1 MILSLVASIA
11 MAQDFKHGVPITDIG
26 MIKDGTPFMMARGD
40 QYLCFPDAQNA
51 AMKGLD
57 EASSTNAYYFNLE
70 SPQPMGDK
78 AVPEEISD
86 KYIIRVLDGNRNY
99 WALWGNSVNSY
110 LNNAGWIMFTLTL
123 NNQWGQDKL
132 YGGAWDLQYVEG
144 QGWTLYNVGYAG
156 YVNDAGGTSAEPQY
170 WTLYFA
176 DDLSSMINNAEAI
189 SGSRMNSGISSELL
203 AAIDKAKNATAETE
217 SEAFLELKDAM
228 AKAKLSINFYAS
240 LESLYNSM
248 NNLDDSG
255 KAKLAEDDAC
265 ARFLEAWQN
274 CELDETVS
282 SQEYK
287 DNTKEGLKAATLA
300 QTTAGADFSVVIAN
314 PEINGADGWTTEKP
328 LGGNGPLLNNSS
340 FEYWAG
346 NASDRSKASFDYYQV
361 ITGLPNGAY
370 TVTADMYNSLNDEA
384 GATWNATSGVYGK
397 GANESVTLVNEEGA
411 TLKPY
416 TTGQVFVVDGTI
428 RIGVKNTVTPMAARW
443 FVADNFKL
451 TYLGE
456 TPEYAEAT
464 KPYDIAIAEGI
475 ENGTVAADLETAIAG
490 ATVTLTATPA
500 EGYKLESISVMAGDT
515 PVEVSEEGTFVMP
528 AAAVI
533 ISAVFAAEAV
543 EPEPTPVAETFT
555 ATLVHT
561 ASSTRGNSA
570 DIVNTVDAEKEH
582 VNNTNF
588 NNVWAASAY
597 AEFSLADLPN
607 GATITKA
614 TLSYTGI
621 GSGKNRNTDV
631 LYVNAGETIDYE
643 SMPTSGTA
651 VGLGATLIETVS
663 FPANATTPFTA
674 DVTDALKAI
683 LASQNYII
691 IKWTNNAGGGDI
703 AGKASENAPQL
714 VVEYMPGAPEIANA
728 SFEADGEKAASN
740 SPLTLT
746 GWTFDGVGSQ
756 WNNTEIR
763 PAGSTSTTSNYGTSD
778 PSDGEYSLFF
788 RQGWNGTGNTITIT
802 SDALTAIPAGDYTL
816 SVDYKQYYAYDDT
829 ANSNTKVG
837 ISIVQNGETLGS
849 AISPAAEGIKGSKT
863 TNTYFNT
870 AEWSTL
876 EAGFTLNEKIQAGA
890 QIVIT
895 LYSAGQARSDFFID
909 NVQLVKVPGVELAL
923 IDLNKAIETAKAETG
938 KYIVG
943 DGLFQYPASQIEP
956 LTSAIATAESA
967 YAAAESKET
976 VVAATDAL
984 NAALASFAPVA
995 TLPAAD
1001 KQYTLSLKTT
1011 DEASPFDLSIA
1022 QAGITIAEVGTPVS
1036 FVAQEDGSFALSNG
1050 TEYVVYSG
1058 ANTWTLAAS
1067 ADPYGWT
1074 IAAVEGGYT
1083 ITGKNGFLGTNTKDG
1098 SAAGSTCYGDKKSSN
1113 GFYIWTISE
1122 YVAPAPTYAIAIAE
1136 GIENGTIAANVETA
1150 EEGATVTLTAT
1161 PAEGYKLEAITVT
1174 AGEAS
1179 VDVTEAEGTYTFVMP
1194 AAAVTVSATFVAEA
1208 IVPEPVIV
1216 YTDLAV
1222 EDYYTWSA
1230 ADATGEKVN
1239 QCPTTLVLNEST
1251 GLPFGDGNVYYLNYV
1266 DLSDAVNMVVT
1277 ATDGTPRMLFNRVED
1292 NGTVNV
1298 ELPLHA
1304 AEYWTEVDNG
1314 DGSKTYTVD
1323 VKKIVDNYGF
1333 AHLHCIKGANWA
1345 NTTVTSVKIGR
1356 EEKAPVEPTTYAI
1369 AIAEGIEN
1377 GTIAADVE
1385 TAAEGATVTLTATP
1399 AEGYKLEAITVTA
1412 GEASVEVTE
1421 AEGAYTFVMP
1431 AAAVT
1436 VSATF
1441 AAEAVE
1447 PTPELPAIAQEFTS
1461 IEEIAGQSFVIIN
1474 KQTGKILFGTD
1485 AQNLGYDNSE
1495 AAIKETNSGYN
1506 FKLDTPAV
1514 DAEDETIA
1522 NCYLLRLMT
1531 PAGEAYN
1538 IWGNPG
1544 YLNSQPATGNCSFI
1558 LGLNN
1563 QNGQDIKNGAVWD
1576 IQYVEGKGFTLL
1588 NKGTGLY
1595 LNDNAPAKYDEPVYW
1610 TFCTLQAET
1619 EPELAKVE
1627 NMTLTVA
1634 EGTVIKDDKTFPVVF
1649 GYTVTVDESIAAMA
1663 SGWISYTVTA
1673 EGKEPITGGI
1683 DFNVAEDARNI
1694 WIPGLDNETDYTIT
1708 INSVSVSYFDLETY
1722 ETQVAFEK
1730 KFEAGELT
1738 ASFNTGVPVGI
1749 NGVAAGAKANRKVV
1763 ENGRVVI
1770 YKNGVKTMSSGVS
1783 IR

>member
-1 MILSLVASIA
+1 MRKITSFLLSMILALVAIPIQAAIQADVVIDQEFSSLAELEGKAFAIVNKETGKALFGTNNQNLGYDVLSVAFSNSNSGYYFKLDAPVEDPEDASIA
-11 MAQDFKHGVPITDIG
+11 QCHLLRLQ
-26 MIKDGTPFMMARGD
+26 TPAGEGYNIWGD
-40 QYLCFPDAQNA
+40 P
-51 AMKGLD
+51 G
-57 EASSTNAYYFNLE
+57 
-70 SPQPMGDK
+70 
-78 AVPEEISD
+78 
-86 KYIIRVLDGNRNY
+86 
-99 WALWGNSVNSY
+99 Y
-110 LNNAGWIMFTLTL
+110 LNSQPSNGSVSFILGL
-123 NNQWGQDKL
+123 KQGNGQDMKN
-132 YGGAWDLQYVEG
+132 GAVFDIQYVEG
-144 QGWTLYNVGYAG
+144 KGFTLLNKGTGLYLNDNTPAKYEEPVYWTFCTLKKDWMTAFKPLF
-156 YVNDAGGTSAEPQY
+156 DEEAAIKACGTSEEANAAYDAIVDPIKANVESG
-170 WTLYFA
+170 TIA
-176 DDLSSMINNAEAI
+176 DAEAD
-189 SGSRMNSGISSELL
+189 L
-203 AAIDKAKNATAETE
+203 ATIDAALTDLAK
-217 SEAFLELKDAM
+217 
-228 AKAKLSINFYAS
+228 
-240 LESLYNSM
+240 
-248 NNLDDSG
+248 
-255 KAKLAEDDAC
+255 
-265 ARFLEAWQN
+265 
-274 CELDETVS
+274 
-282 SQEYK
+282 
-287 DNTKEGLKAATLA
+287 A
-300 QTTAGADFSVVIAN
+300 QTTAGADFTRVIVN
-314 PEINGADGWTTEKP
+314 PEINGADGWTIEKFF
-328 LGGNGPLLNNSS
+328 GGNGPLLGGTS

-346 NASDRSKASFDYYQV
+346 EPTDGDRTKRSFDYCQD

-370 TVTADMYNSLNDEA
+370 TVTADMYNSLNGEA
-384 GATWNATSGVYGK
+384 GAEWNATSGVYGK
-397 GANESVTLVNEEGA
+397 GANESVTLVNEDGA

-464 KPYDIAIAEGI
+464 KPYAIAIVEGI
-475 ENGTVAADLETAIAG
+475 ENGTVKADLETAIAG

-561 ASSTRGNSA
+561 ASSTRGNST

-802 SDALTAIPAGDYTL
+802 SDALAAIPSGDYTL

-1174 AGEAS
+1174 ADGAS
-1179 VDVTEAEGTYTFVMP
+1179 VDVTEAEGAYTFAMP

-1634 EGTVIKDDKTFPVVF
+1634 EDAVIKDDKTFPVVF
-1649 GYTVTVDESIAAMA
+1649 GYTATVDESIFIAEG
-1663 SGWISYTVTA
+1663 SISYTVTA
-1673 EGKEPITGGI
+1673 EGKEPVQGTY
-1683 DFNVAEDARNI
+1683 DFNVANDAQNM
-1694 WIPGLDNETDYTIT
+1694 WIPGLDNNTDYTIT
-1708 INSVSVSYFDLETY
+1708 INSVSILSTDIETF
-1722 ETQVAFEK
+1722 ENVVVFEK
-1730 KFEAGELT
+1730 KFEDGELT
-1738 ASFNTGVPVGI
+1738 ATFNTGVPVGI

-1770 YKNGVKTMSSGVS
+1770 YKNGVKTMSTGVS

>member
-1 MILSLVASIA
+1 MRKITSFLTTMILSLVASIA
-11 MAQDFKHGVPITDIG
+11 MAQDFRHGDPITDIG

-132 YGGAWDLQYVEG
+132 YGGVWNLQYVEG
-144 QGWTLYNVGYAG
+144 QGWTLYNVGFAG

-189 SGSRMNSGISSELL
+189 SGSRMNADISSELL
-203 AAIDKAKNATAETE
+203 AAIDNAKNATAETE
-217 SEAFLELKDAM
+217 SEAFLKLKDAM
-228 AKAKLSINFYAS
+228 AKAKPSINFYAS

-265 ARFLEAWQN
+265 ASFLEAWQN

-287 DNTKEGLKAATLA
+287 DNTKEGLKAAVLA
-300 QTTAGADFSVVIAN
+300 QTTPGADFSAVIAN
-314 PEINGADGWTTEKP
+314 PEINGADGWTTERP

-384 GATWNATSGVYGK
+384 GAEWNATSGVYGK
-397 GANESVTLVNEEGA
+397 GANESITLVNEDGA

-416 TTGQVFVVDGTI
+416 TTDKVVVEDGTI

-451 TYLGE
+451 TYLG
-456 TPEYAEAT
+456 P
-464 KPYDIAIAEGI
+464 
-475 ENGTVAADLETAIAG
+475 VASEEDLAP
-490 ATVTLTATPA
+490 LTA
-500 EGYKLESISVMAGDT
+500 
-515 PVEVSEEGTFVMP
+515 
-528 AAAVI
+528 
-533 ISAVFAAEAV
+533 
-543 EPEPTPVAETFT
+543 
-555 ATLVHT
+555 
-561 ASSTRGNSA
+561 
-570 DIVNTVDAEKEH
+570 
-582 VNNTNF
+582 
-588 NNVWAASAY
+588 
-597 AEFSLADLPN
+597 
-607 GATITKA
+607 
-614 TLSYTGI
+614 
-621 GSGKNRNTDV
+621 
-631 LYVNAGETIDYE
+631 
-643 SMPTSGTA
+643 
-651 VGLGATLIETVS
+651 
-663 FPANATTPFTA
+663 
-674 DVTDALKAI
+674 
-683 LASQNYII
+683 
-691 IKWTNNAGGGDI
+691 
-703 AGKASENAPQL
+703 
-714 VVEYMPGAPEIANA
+714 EIANA
-728 SFEADGEKAASN
+728 KLLGVDVSAWEGKTFAASEV
-740 SPLTLT
+740 SAAIEAVKEAEYKSVLAAYPL
-746 GWTFDGVGSQ
+746 
-756 WNNTEIR
+756 N
-763 PAGSTSTTSNYGTSD
+763 AGSLIPAFDAWEGGMVSNKGQHWDGTGTSTYYEQSGNQYGQASWT
-778 PSDGEYSLFF
+778 
-788 RQGWNGTGNTITIT
+788 N
-802 SDALTAIPAGDYTL
+802 
-816 SVDYKQYYAYDDT
+816 
-829 ANSNTKVG
+829 
-837 ISIVQNGETLGS
+837 
-849 AISPAAEGIKGSKT
+849 SKT
-863 TNTYFNT
+863 TTVKLPKGQYVIYAAGRNSAGTACTSYIKVNDKTQIFPAKGDTGFGIATDGTATFDPSATYANNNAGRGWEYRYIAFEVT
-870 AEWSTL
+870 AEEGESVTLTVGGEATAQKQWMSVCVPVLLTTSDNAAIAKQTLAADIVAAQAIVDAKAGVGEGLFLIPEEAFSTFSAAV
-876 EAGFTLNEKIQAGA
+876 EAAKAVN
-890 QIVIT
+890 
-895 LYSAGQARSDFFID
+895 D
-909 NVQLVKVPGVELAL
+909 NAEATGEELAA
-923 IDLNKAIETAKAETG
+923 AI
-938 KYIVG
+938 
-943 DGLFQYPASQIEP
+943 
-956 LTSAIATAESA
+956 
-967 YAAAESKET
+967 
-976 VVAATDAL
+976 
-984 NAALASFAPVA
+984 AALAAATKTYKATPVNV
-995 TLPAAD
+995 PAAD
-1001 KQYTLSLKTT
+1001 KQYTLSLKTS
-1011 DEASPFDLSIA
+1011 DEASPFQLSIA
-1022 QAGITIAEVGTPVS
+1022 QTGISIAEVGTPVT
-1036 FVAQEDGSFALSNG
+1036 FVAKEGGKFALSNG
-1050 TEYVVYSG
+1050 TESIYYTG
-1058 ANTWTLAAS
+1058 ANSWSLGATAEEGEA
-1067 ADPYGWT
+1067 WT
-1074 IAAVEGGYT
+1074 ITALADGTYT

-1113 GFYIWTISE
+1113 GFYIWAISE
-1122 YVAPAPTYAIAIAE
+1122 YVAPAP
-1136 GIENGTIAANVETA
+1136 V
-1150 EEGATVTLTAT
+1150 L
-1161 PAEGYKLEAITVT
+1161 
-1174 AGEAS
+1174 
-1179 VDVTEAEGTYTFVMP
+1179 
-1194 AAAVTVSATFVAEA
+1194 
-1208 IVPEPVIV
+1208 V

-1239 QCPTTLVLNEST
+1239 QCPTSLLLNEST
-1251 GLPFGDGNVYYLNYV
+1251 GLPFGDGNVHYLNYV

-1277 ATDGTPRMLFNRVED
+1277 ATEGTPRMLFNRVED
-1292 NGTVNV
+1292 GGTVNV
-1298 ELPLHA
+1298 ELPRDA

-1323 VKKIVDNYGF
+1323 VKKIVANFGF

-1385 TAAEGATVTLTATP
+1385 TAEEGATVTLTATP

-1634 EGTVIKDDKTFPVVF
+1634 EDAVIKDDKTFPVVF
-1649 GYTVTVDESIAAMA
+1649 GYTATVDESIAAMA
-1663 SGWISYTVTA
+1663 PAGWISYTVTA
-1673 EGKEPITGGI
+1673 EGKEPINGGI
-1683 DFNVAEDARNI
+1683 DFDVDKDARNI

-1708 INSVSVSYFDLETY
+1708 INSVSVSYFDFDILDSK
-1722 ETQVAFEK
+1722 VVLEK

>member
-1 MILSLVASIA
+1 MLLKGLMVIAAMLVCLSASAIDKVVKSTGLDNEVTSLEELKSQKVILQNAEGQMLYIPGVGGETSW
-11 MAQDFKHGVPITDIG
+11 DFKMTDLVNGLTSNNGAFLSAIDY
-26 MIKDGTPFMMARGD
+26 DGHLIF
-40 QYLCFPDAQNA
+40 QV
-51 AMKGLD
+51 
-57 EASSTNAYYFNLE
+57 FNLN
-70 SPQPMGDK
+70 GDERATPGWAGGK
-78 AVPEEISD
+78 A
-86 KYIIRVLDGNRNY
+86 
-99 WALWGNSVNSY
+99 Y
-110 LNNAGWIMFTLTL
+110 LNTQPEGKNVIFGLAGM
-123 NNQWGQDKL
+123 NDQHGQDGPNL
-132 YGGAWDLQYVEG
+132 AVWDVEYVEG
-144 QGWTLYNVGYAG
+144 QGFSFHNVGRDIYLGYDATDARPSTSVVYWKAFTAYHAG
-156 YVNDAGGTSAEPQY
+156 YVQTEVEAAYEQAIAAARTTETIAALEAAKSTFDSSA
-170 WTLYFA
+170 
-176 DDLSSMINNAEAI
+176 DLNAFGDVVNASIDVINACQAVNAEYANLDEAGAAVAADVFAKYENKEYANI
-189 SGSRMNSGISSELL
+189 AELRAAYIL
-203 AAIDKAKNATAETE
+203 AAK
-217 SEAFLELKDAM
+217 
-228 AKAKLSINFYAS
+228 
-240 LESLYNSM
+240 
-248 NNLDDSG
+248 
-255 KAKLAEDDAC
+255 
-265 ARFLEAWQN
+265 
-274 CELDETVS
+274 
-282 SQEYK
+282 
-287 DNTKEGLKAATLA
+287 A
-300 QTTAGADFSVVIAN
+300 QTTAGANMTGAIVN
-314 PEINGADGWTTEKP
+314 PEINGADGWTIEK
-328 LGGNGPLLNNSS
+328 LFGGNGPLFGETS

-346 NASDRSKASFDYYQV
+346 NASDRSKASFDYYQI

-370 TVTADMYNSLNDEA
+370 TVTADMYNSLNGEA

-397 GANESVTLVNEEGA
+397 GANESVTLVNEDGA

-464 KPYDIAIAEGI
+464 KPYAIAIAEGI

-500 EGYKLESISVMAGDT
+500 EGYKLESISVMAGET

-561 ASSTRGNSA
+561 ASSTRGNTA
-570 DIVNTVDAEKEH
+570 DIVNTVDADKEH

-651 VGLGATLIETVS
+651 VGLGATYIETVS

-691 IKWTNNAGGGDI
+691 IKWTNNVGGGDI

-714 VVEYMPGAPEIANA
+714 VVEYLPGAPEIANA
-728 SFEADGEKAASN
+728 SFEADGQQAASN
-740 SPLTLT
+740 GPLTLT

-756 WNNTEIR
+756 FNDTQIL
-763 PAGSTSTTSNYGTSD
+763 PAGAESKSVFGTSA
-778 PSDGEYSLFF
+778 PSVGEYSLFF

-816 SVDYKQYYAYDDT
+816 SVDYKQQYAYDNT
-829 ANSNTKVG
+829 QNSNTKVG
-837 ISIVQNGETLGS
+837 IALVNGETTIAS
-849 AISPAAEGIKGSKT
+849 EISPAAEAGGSA
-863 TNTYFNT
+863 TYFNETEWNTLT
-870 AEWSTL
+870 AS
-876 EAGFTLNEKIQAGA
+876 FTVDKAVAAGA
-890 QIVIT
+890 KVVIT
-895 LYSAGQARSDFFID
+895 LYSAGQKRSDFFID

-956 LTSAIATAESA
+956 LTSAIAAAESA

-1174 AGEAS
+1174 ADGAS
-1179 VDVTEAEGTYTFVMP
+1179 VDVTEAEGAYTFAMP